1 MADYRFNRQDIIN
14 KEDIRELMNII
25 DEAESHIGE
34 FEGRYNYKIYTV
46 VNQLFGLFDGVLY
59 GDLIHNANMAMLPT
73 SLVGRIYKLT
83 GIVSDHLLAGGGEIE
98 KREAFDKMWIP

>member
-1 MADYRFNRQDIIN
+1 MNDYRFNRQELFTR
-14 KEDIRELMNII
+14 EDMRELMDII
-25 DEAESHIGE
+25 SDVEMLDGE

-98 KREAFDKMWIP
+98 KREAFEEAWIP